1 MLHREYILSCLSRGL
16 SYLIVLTI
24 ELTSLFGPIKAN
36 AKSDKRFVECSVD
49 QVMFFGDHAVDLPNG
64 PAVLGY
70 QSHPLRDPEA
80 VVHDYR
86 IEAELENDAISATR
100 KLAGASFIVDLTN
113 GNIRAVAPGQQLFDG
128 EDTKPNTHERVQLF
142 PSKLDDWKSFLAIAI
157 IEKTTGRLRSIL
169 HLAPLKN
176 GLRRFEWLDLG
187 GMLFGYC

>member
-70 QSHPLRDPEA
+70 QTHPLR
-80 VVHDYR
+80 
-86 IEAELENDAISATR
+86 
-100 KLAGASFIVDLTN
+100 
-113 GNIRAVAPGQQLFDG
+113 
-128 EDTKPNTHERVQLF
+128 ERVQWV
-142 PSKLDDWKSFLAIAI
+142 PSKLADWKSVLAIAI

>member
-1 MLHREYILSCLSRGL
+1 MRGRRYELSDLAPSLFYWG
-16 SYLIVLTI
+16 VLTI
-24 ELTSLFGPIKAN
+24 ALGSLFGPIKAN

-70 QSHPLRDPEA
+70 HSHPLSDPEA
-80 VVHDYR
+80 VDHDYR

-100 KLAGASFIVDLTN
+100 KLANALFIVDLTN